1 MKKYRW
7 IEDVL
12 VFRQSIGIIIILVLT
27 ILSVATVYKSKIEE
41 IIIVE
46 LKQQII
52 SNSYG
57 EVKAFN
63 NSMNGVF
70 EVLKVVC
77 N

>member
-70 EVLKVVC
+70 EVLKVV
-77 N
+77 